1 MKNEEYKMEKLV
13 SLEDV
18 LEFILLAD
26 DIELDSSSGS
36 DINIPIYDITAEE
49 FLEFAENAIAVE
61 TKEGLINAVSN
72 LKRAL
77 DCEIDLFFESIN
89 IKHVF
94 SKNNLK
100 FEKKTQFLSDI
111 GLLPVHTINK
121 LNTMRNKME
130 HDYEVPVIDDLR
142 TYYELVWNVVK
153 ILDLYLELIY
163 INGEI
168 SMSLMKGDNEYYFSI
183 EHDAKNRGFKIEIR
197 DWTKGAENKCK
208 QIEFNLKSKDDE
220 VCYIKFFSFYLLSIK
235 FFDFYN
241 IVSYKNGVRKLM
253 K

>member
-18 LEFILLAD
+18 LDFILLAD
-26 DIELDSSSGS
+26 DIELDLSSGS

-49 FLEFAENAIAVE
+49 FLEFAENAIAEE
-61 TKEGLINAVSN
+61 TKEGLINAISN

-100 FEKKTQFLSDI
+100 FEKKTQLLSDI

-163 INGEI
+163 IKGEI
-168 SMSLMKGDNEYYFSI
+168 SMSLIKGDNEYY
-183 EHDAKNRGFKIEIR
+183 D
-197 DWTKGAENKCK
+197 
-208 QIEFNLKSKDDE
+208 
-220 VCYIKFFSFYLLSIK
+220 
-235 FFDFYN
+235 
-241 IVSYKNGVRKLM
+241 
-253 K
+253 

>member
-1 MKNEEYKMEKLV
+1 M
-13 SLEDV
+13 
-18 LEFILLAD
+18 
-26 DIELDSSSGS
+26 
-36 DINIPIYDITAEE
+36 
-49 FLEFAENAIAVE
+49 E

-94 SKNNLK
+94 SKYNLK

-111 GLLPVHTINK
+111 GLLPVRTINR

-130 HDYEVPVIDDLR
+130 HEYKVPVIDDLR

-153 ILDLYLELIY
+153 ILELYLELLY

-168 SMSLMKGDNEYYFSI
+168 RMSLIKGDYEYYFSI
-183 EHDAKNRGFKIEIR
+183 ENDVKNR
-197 DWTKGAENKCK
+197 
-208 QIEFNLKSKDDE
+208 
-220 VCYIKFFSFYLLSIK
+220 
-235 FFDFYN
+235 
-241 IVSYKNGVRKLM
+241 
-253 K
+253 